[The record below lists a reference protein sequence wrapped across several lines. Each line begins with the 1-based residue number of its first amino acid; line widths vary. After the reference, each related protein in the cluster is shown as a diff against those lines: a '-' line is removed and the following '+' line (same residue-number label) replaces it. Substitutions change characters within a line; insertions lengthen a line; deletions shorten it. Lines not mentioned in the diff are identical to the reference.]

1 MIKDLNNIQENSS
14 LSDEFKKEFNSS
26 AIQTRSFVNATLAAC
41 HFLLKLAN
49 LTSVHNLYA
58 NTLIDDTTACASF
71 SDEAFDQFMRVYG
84 NPLNGSIAS
93 IMVYCCRSNSDTIWL
108 YSKFKDLEDFDHEL
122 CRSALINASAM
133 ILSREQHYSAKII
146 DLAKEARSS
155 LKSMFDCI

>member
-1 MIKDLNNIQENSS
+1 MINLKKGQDSPS
-14 LSDEFKKEFNSS
+14 LSNEFKKKFNTSS
-26 AIQTRSFVNATLAAC
+26 ELTLSFVNATLAAC
-41 HFLLKLAN
+41 TFLLKLAN

-58 NTLIDDTTACASF
+58 NTLRDDTTAYSSF
-71 SDEAFDQFMRVYG
+71 SDEAFEQFMRVHG

>member
-1 MIKDLNNIQENSS
+1 MINLKKGQDSPS
-14 LSDEFKKEFNSS
+14 LSSEFKKEFNTSS
-26 AIQTRSFVNATLAAC
+26 DLTLSCVNATLAAC
-41 HFLLKLAN
+41 TFLLKLAN

-58 NTLIDDTTACASF
+58 NTLIADTTAYSSF
-71 SDEAFDQFMRVYG
+71 SDEAFEQFMLVYG
-84 NPLNGSIAS
+84 NPLNGNIAS

-133 ILSREQHYSAKII
+133 ILSREPHYSAKII

>member
-1 MIKDLNNIQENSS
+1 MINLKKGQDSPS
-14 LSDEFKKEFNSS
+14 LSDNFKEEFKSS
-26 AIQTRSFVNATLAAC
+26 TDNTLSVVNVTLAAC
-41 HFLLKLAN
+41 TFLLKLAN

-58 NTLIDDTTACASF
+58 NTLIDDTTDYASF
-71 SDEAFDQFMRVYG
+71 SDEAFEQFMRLYG

-122 CRSALINASAM
+122 CRSAVINASAM
-133 ILSREQHYSAKII
+133 ILSREPHYSAKII

-155 LKSMFDCI
+155 LSQMFDDI

>member
-1 MIKDLNNIQENSS
+1 MINLKKGQDSPS
-14 LSDEFKKEFNSS
+14 LSEKFRKEFNTS
-26 AIQTRSFVNATLAAC
+26 TDNTLPVVNATLAAC
-41 HFLLKLAN
+41 TFLLKLAN

-58 NTLIDDTTACASF
+58 NTLIADTTDCASF
-71 SDEAFDQFMRVYG
+71 SDEAFEQFMRVYG
-84 NPLNGSIAS
+84 NPLNGTIAS
-93 IMVYCCRSNSDTIWL
+93 IMVYCCRSNSDTVWL

-133 ILSREQHYSAKII
+133 ILSREHHYSAKII

>member
-1 MIKDLNNIQENSS
+1 MINLKKGQDSPS
-14 LSDEFKKEFNSS
+14 LSSEFKKEFNASS
-26 AIQTRSFVNATLAAC
+26 DLTLSCVNATLAAC
-41 HFLLKLAN
+41 TFLLKLAN

-58 NTLIDDTTACASF
+58 NTLIADTTAYTSF
-71 SDEAFDQFMRVYG
+71 SDEAFEQFMRVYG
-84 NPLNGSIAS
+84 NPLNGTIAS

-133 ILSREQHYSAKII
+133 ILSREPHYSAKII
-146 DLAKEARSS
+146 DLAKEAMSS

>member
-1 MIKDLNNIQENSS
+1 MINLKKGQDSPS
-14 LSDEFKKEFNSS
+14 LSDKFKKEFNTSS
-26 AIQTRSFVNATLAAC
+26 DLTLSFVNATLAAC
-41 HFLLKLAN
+41 AFLLRLAN

-58 NTLIDDTTACASF
+58 YTLIADTTAYSSF
-71 SDEAFDQFMRVYG
+71 SDEAFEQFMRVYG

-133 ILSREQHYSAKII
+133 ILSREPHYSAKII
-146 DLAKEARSS
+146 ELAKEARSS

>member
-1 MIKDLNNIQENSS
+1 MINLKKGQDSPS
-14 LSDEFKKEFNSS
+14 LSNEFKKKFNTSS
-26 AIQTRSFVNATLAAC
+26 DLTLSCVNATLAAC
-41 HFLLKLAN
+41 TFLLKLAN

-58 NTLIDDTTACASF
+58 NTLIADTTAYSSF
-71 SDEAFDQFMRVYG
+71 SDEAFEQFMRVYG
-84 NPLNGSIAS
+84 NPLNGLIAS

-122 CRSALINASAM
+122 CRSAVLKTSAT
-133 ILSREQHYSAKII
+133 ILSREPHYSAKII